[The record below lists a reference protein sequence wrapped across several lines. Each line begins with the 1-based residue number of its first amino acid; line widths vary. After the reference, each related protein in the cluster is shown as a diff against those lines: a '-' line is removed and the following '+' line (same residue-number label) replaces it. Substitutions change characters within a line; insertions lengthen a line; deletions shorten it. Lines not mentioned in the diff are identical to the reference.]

1 MMNRH
6 ALFSA
11 RMLSWLLAG
20 LLLSV
25 TLTSRAEPKPYVLDP
40 DHLSVGFLIRH
51 IGYEAVLGMFRKAEG
66 AFTFDEDT
74 GQLSN
79 LRIVVDAASVFTN
92 HDKRDQHLRS
102 DDFLDTGKYPQLVF
116 TAQSAQ
122 LQKQQ
127 PASVSGELT
136 LRGVTRPVILQ
147 ATWNKSDRYPIPA
160 AVPERFPYVL
170 GASVRGAFKRSE
182 FGMTYAVDNGWVGD
196 TVELI
201 IEFEARRQ

>member
-1 MMNRH
+1 MKRH
-6 ALFSA
+6 IGFPM
-11 RMLSWLLAG
+11 RILSWLLAS

-25 TLTSRAEPKPYVLDP
+25 TVPGQAEPKPYVLDP
-40 DHLSVGFLIRH
+40 DHLSIGFLVRH
-51 IGYEAVLGMFRKAEG
+51 IGYASVLGLFRKAEG
-66 AFTFDEDT
+66 SFTFNEAT
-74 GQLSN
+74 GQLSD
-79 LRIVVDAASVFTN
+79 LRIVVDTASVFTS
-92 HDKRDQHLRS
+92 HDKRDQHLRGE
-102 DDFLDTGKYPQLVF
+102 DFLDAGKYPQLVF
-116 TAQSAQ
+116 TAKSAQ

-136 LRGVTRPVILQ
+136 LRGITRPVTLQ
-147 ATWNKSDRYPIPA
+147 ATWNKSDRYPLPA

-196 TVELI
+196 TVELL

>member
-1 MMNRH
+1 MKRH
-6 ALFSA
+6 IGFPM
-11 RMLSWLLAG
+11 RILSWLLAG

-25 TLTSRAEPKPYVLDP
+25 TVPGRAEPKPYVLDP
-40 DHLSVGFLIRH
+40 DHLSIGFLVRH
-51 IGYEAVLGMFRKAEG
+51 IGYASVLGLFRKAEG
-66 AFTFDEDT
+66 SFTFDEDT
-74 GQLSN
+74 GQLSD
-79 LRIVVDAASVFTN
+79 LRLVVDTTSVFTN
-92 HDKRDQHLRS
+92 HDKRDQHLRGE
-102 DDFLDTGKYPQLVF
+102 DFLDAGKYPQLVF
-116 TAQSAQ
+116 TVKSAQ

-127 PASVSGELT
+127 PVSINGELT
-136 LRGVTRPVILQ
+136 LRGVTRPIMLQ

-196 TVELI
+196 TVELL